1 MTSSEHPLLPLPLFA
16 DRVSCGFPNPCSTF
30 SDHSIDL
37 NQLCVR
43 SPASTFFVRA
53 SGDSMRDKGILDGD
67 LLIIDRSVSAVDG
80 DIVLAVL
87 DGEFTVKCLQTKP
100 CPGARQS
107 RVLHHLSDRGN
118 GLPGVGGGDVRAAP
132 NVVPIGWDRS

>member
-100 CPGARQS
+100 CPALVPANPAYSTIYLTEEMDFQVWGVVTFA
-107 RVLHHLSDRGN
+107 LHQTWGR
-118 GLPGVGGGDVRAAP
+118 
-132 NVVPIGWDRS
+132 

>member
-100 CPGARQS
+100 CPALVPANPAYSTIYLTEEMDFQVWGVVTFA
-107 RVLHHLSDRGN
+107 LHQTWCR
-118 GLPGVGGGDVRAAP
+118 
-132 NVVPIGWDRS
+132 

>member
-1 MTSSEHPLLPLPLFA
+1 MTSSEHPLLPVPLFA

-100 CPGARQS
+100 CPALVPANPAYSTIYLTEEMDFQVWGVVTFA
-107 RVLHHLSDRGN
+107 LHQTWGR
-118 GLPGVGGGDVRAAP
+118 
-132 NVVPIGWDRS
+132 

>member
-1 MTSSEHPLLPLPLFA
+1 MTSSEHPLLPFPLFA

-100 CPGARQS
+100 CPALVPANPAYSTIYLTEEMDFQVWGVVTFA
-107 RVLHHLSDRGN
+107 LHQTWGR
-118 GLPGVGGGDVRAAP
+118 
-132 NVVPIGWDRS
+132 

>member
-1 MTSSEHPLLPLPLFA
+1 MTSSEHFLLPLPLFA

-100 CPGARQS
+100 CPALVPANPAYSTIYLTEEMDFQVWGVVTFA
-107 RVLHHLSDRGN
+107 LHQTWGR
-118 GLPGVGGGDVRAAP
+118 
-132 NVVPIGWDRS
+132 

>member
-100 CPGARQS
+100 CPALVPANPAYSTIYLTEEMDFLVWGVVTFA
-107 RVLHHLSDRGN
+107 LHQTWGR
-118 GLPGVGGGDVRAAP
+118 
-132 NVVPIGWDRS
+132 

>member
-16 DRVSCGFPNPCSTF
+16 DRVSCGVPNPCSTF

-100 CPGARQS
+100 CPALVPANPAYSTIYLTEEMDFQVWGVVTFA
-107 RVLHHLSDRGN
+107 LHQTWGR
-118 GLPGVGGGDVRAAP
+118 
-132 NVVPIGWDRS
+132 

>member
-53 SGDSMRDKGILDGD
+53 SGDSMRDKGLLDGD

-100 CPGARQS
+100 CPALVPANPAYSTIYLTEEMDFQVWGVVTFA
-107 RVLHHLSDRGN
+107 LHQTWGR
-118 GLPGVGGGDVRAAP
+118 
-132 NVVPIGWDRS
+132 

>member
-100 CPGARQS
+100 CPALVPANPAYSTIYLTEEMDFEVR
-107 RVLHHLSDRGN
+107 REVTFALHQTWGR
-118 GLPGVGGGDVRAAP
+118 
-132 NVVPIGWDRS
+132 

>member
-37 NQLCVR
+37 NKLCVR

-100 CPGARQS
+100 CPALVPANPAYSTIYLTEEMDFQVWGVVTFA
-107 RVLHHLSDRGN
+107 LHQTWGR
-118 GLPGVGGGDVRAAP
+118 
-132 NVVPIGWDRS
+132 

>member
-67 LLIIDRSVSAVDG
+67 LLIIDRSVSTVDG

-100 CPGARQS
+100 CPALVPANPAYSTIYLTEEMDFQVWGVVTFA
-107 RVLHHLSDRGN
+107 LHQTWGR
-118 GLPGVGGGDVRAAP
+118 
-132 NVVPIGWDRS
+132 

>member
-16 DRVSCGFPNPCSTF
+16 DRVSCGFPNSCSTF

-100 CPGARQS
+100 CPALVPANPAYSTIYLTEEMDFQVWGVVTFA
-107 RVLHHLSDRGN
+107 LHQTWGR
-118 GLPGVGGGDVRAAP
+118 
-132 NVVPIGWDRS
+132 